1 MHGVFDI
8 VGPIMIGPSSSHTA
22 GACRLGLMSR
32 VILGSQPTTAT
43 IELVGSFAA
52 TYRGH
57 GTDKAIIAGL
67 LGMSPED
74 ERLPH
79 SFDIA
84 KDVGLNFSF
93 VPLRKSGVH
102 PNTAIIR
109 LTDSTGHTIRVEG
122 ASIGGGNIMLT
133 ELNGFRLELSGA
145 LPSIIVA
152 HLDRPGVIANITRL
166 IAEAGVNIAS
176 MRDLREKR
184 GQTALIVIETDDEL
198 PPVYVDKISS
208 SRHVL
213 TTFTVPKL

>member
-32 VILGSQPTTAT
+32 AILGSQPVTAT

-57 GTDKAIIAGL
+57 GTDRAIIAGL

-79 SFDIA
+79 AFDIA
-84 KDVGLNFSF
+84 QEMGLTYSF
-93 VPLRKSGVH
+93 IPVRKSGVH

-109 LTDSTGHTIRVEG
+109 LTDKDGHTVRVEG
-122 ASIGGGNIMLT
+122 ASVGGGNIMIT
-133 ELNGFRLELSGA
+133 ELDGFRLELSGT
-145 LPSIIVA
+145 LPSIIIA
-152 HLDRPGVIANITRL
+152 HLDRPGVIANITHL
-166 IAEAGVNIAS
+166 IAEAGGNIAS
-176 MRDLREKR
+176 VRDIREKR
-184 GQTALIVIETDDEL
+184 GQTALIVIEMDDEL
-198 PPVYVDKISS
+198 PPVYVERIAS
-208 SRHVL
+208 SRHIL
-213 TTFTVPKL
+213 TAFTVPRL

>member
-32 VILGSQPTTAT
+32 VILGSQPTTAA

-74 ERLPH
+74 ERLPY

-93 VPLRKSGVH
+93 VPVRKSGVH

-109 LTDSTGHTIRVEG
+109 LTDKNGRSVRVEG
-122 ASIGGGNIMLT
+122 ASIGGGNIMIT
-133 ELNGFRLELSGA
+133 ELNGFQLALSGA

-152 HLDRPGVIANITRL
+152 HLDRPGVIANITHL

-176 MRDLREKR
+176 VRDIREKR
-184 GQTALIVIETDDEL
+184 GQTALIVIEMDEEL
-198 PPVYVDKISS
+198 PPAYVERISAS
-208 SRHVL
+208 HYVL
-213 TTFTVPKL
+213 TAFTVPKL

>member
-32 VILGSQPTTAT
+32 VILGSQPTDAT

-74 ERLPH
+74 ERLPY

-84 KDVGLNFSF
+84 RDVGLNFSF
-93 VPLRKSGVH
+93 VPVRKSGVH

-152 HLDRPGVIANITRL
+152 HLDRPGVIANTTRL

-184 GQTALIVIETDDEL
+184 GQTALIVIETDEEL